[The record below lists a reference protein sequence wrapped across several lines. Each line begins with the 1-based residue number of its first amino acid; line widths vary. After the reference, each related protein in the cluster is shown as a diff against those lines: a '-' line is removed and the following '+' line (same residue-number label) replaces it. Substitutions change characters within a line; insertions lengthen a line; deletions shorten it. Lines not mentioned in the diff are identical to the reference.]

1 MKKLLGIAALVC
13 ALALTASAAEGKKKQ
28 LTDDQKKTKKE
39 LLDKYD
45 TNKDG
50 KLDKDEK
57 AKMSKEDV
65 AKGEDVGLLHKKKAD
80 KGSDSK
86 TETK

>member
-28 LTDDQKKTKKE
+28 LTDEQKKTKKE

-50 KLDKDEK
+50 KIDKDEK
-57 AKMSKEDV
+57 AKMSKEDL
-65 AKGEDVGLLHKKKAD
+65 AKAEDVGLAHKKK
-80 KGSDSK
+80 GESK
-86 TETK
+86 SETK

>member
-39 LLDKYD
+39 LLEKYD
-45 TNKDG
+45 TNKD
-50 KLDKDEK
+50 KHIDKDEA
-57 AKMSKEDV
+57 AKMSKEDL
-65 AKGEDVGLLHKKKAD
+65 AKAEDVGLVHKKKAE
-80 KGSDSK
+80 K

>member
-50 KLDKDEK
+50 KIDKDEK
-57 AKMSKEDV
+57 AKISKEDLSK
-65 AKGEDVGLLHKKKAD
+65 AEDVGLVHKKK
-80 KGSDSK
+80 GDSK
-86 TETK
+86 SDTK

>member
-13 ALALTASAAEGKKKQ
+13 AISLTVSAAEGKKKQ
-28 LTDDQKKTKKE
+28 LTDEQKKAKKE

-50 KLDKDEK
+50 KIDKTEK
-57 AKMSKEDV
+57 EKISKEDLQK
-65 AKGEDVGLLHKKKAD
+65 AEDVGLTHKKKD
-80 KGSDSK
+80 KSAESK
-86 TETK
+86 

>member
-50 KLDKDEK
+50 KIDKDEK
-57 AKMSKEDV
+57 AKMSKEDL
-65 AKGEDVGLLHKKKAD
+65 AKAEDVGLSHKKKAD
-80 KGSDSK
+80 KSSDSK